1 MSHIRK
7 EGVPLEAGQETES
20 GKQTEKARAR
30 LRFAKPRVSFGELPD
45 DRAKWEARLRSW
57 RKSRFWLPLWGAKP
71 GEPGCLAPA
80 DLLQSGI

>member
-1 MSHIRK
+1 
-7 EGVPLEAGQETES
+7 
-20 GKQTEKARAR
+20 
-30 LRFAKPRVSFGELPD
+30 VSFGELPD